1 MTRPL
6 LARVPPAVYF
16 RGMNADSDTL
26 PTPPSPPETPRGRY
40 RYRAERFDR
49 ERARLSAVS
58 GRLSHLRTGAFLAL
72 IVAGLFVER
81 RTGVISITAALLVMM
96 AFIALVVA
104 HQRVRR
110 RERWNEE
117 LVGLNEQGVHRL
129 DRNWDRLPKHTPN
142 RDVAAHAYAGDL
154 DLFGRASLTQILG
167 PVGSAYG
174 ISTLD
179 EWLLGRASPQV
190 VLARQRA
197 VRELAPL
204 NDLREALA
212 IHGRRAREVRLR
224 DIERFLRWAEG
235 GTWLSQRP
243 WLRVIAWILPMVTWV
258 LLVLHIAG
266 VVDAAFWMLP
276 VLATLTFYFT
286 IGMSA
291 RRVLDEAFGRE
302 GVLAQY
308 PELLK
313 LLTEPDFEAPLLR
326 EIESRLDREGE
337 PAHRQLHRLRRL
349 MHLADLRLSSL
360 HVPVYL
366 LSMWDIHVLAALER
380 WQVKSG
386 AAVRDWLSALGELE
400 ALASLATLAHDQ
412 PEWTFAEIVTDG
424 PAVLEAESLGHP
436 LLSDD
441 ARVSNDVSVGPP
453 GTFLFV
459 TGSNMSGKSTLL
471 RALGTNTVL
480 AQAGAPSCARRLL
493 LPPLEVYTSIRVQD
507 SLARGVS
514 YFMAELE
521 RLKQIVDAAQLARES
536 GDATQLFLLDEILH
550 GTNTAERR
558 IAARRV
564 IRHLVDT
571 GAIGAVTTHDLEL
584 AEEPVLAPHAEL
596 VHFQE
601 RFDEGDD
608 GTTLNFDYRLRR
620 GLATSTNALK
630 LMRLVGL
637 PGDS

>member
-1 MTRPL
+1 MNDFDMPP
-6 LARVPPAVYF
+6 VP
-16 RGMNADSDTL
+16 DSL
-26 PTPPSPPETPRGRY
+26 PETPRGRY
-40 RYRAERFDR
+40 RYRANRFER
-49 ERARLSAVS
+49 ERARLAGIS
-58 GRLSHLRTGAFLAL
+58 GRLSHLRTGAFVAL
-72 IVAGLFVER
+72 VVAGLFVER
-81 RTGVISITAALLVMM
+81 RAGFISITAAVLVLV

-110 RERWNEE
+110 RERWHEE
-117 LVGLNEQGVHRL
+117 LIGLNEQGIHRL
-129 DRNWDRLPKHTPN
+129 DRDWDRLPKHTPN
-142 RDVAAHAYAGDL
+142 RDVAAHAYAADL

-179 EWLLGRASPQV
+179 AWLLERASPQV
-190 VLARQRA
+190 IPARQQA
-197 VRELAPL
+197 VRELASR
-204 NDLREALA
+204 NDLRDAMA
-212 IHGRRAREVRLR
+212 IHGRRTREVRLR
-224 DIERFLRWAEG
+224 DVERFLRWAEG
-235 GTWLSQRP
+235 GTWLRERP
-243 WLRVIAWILPMVTWV
+243 WLRVLAWVLPVVTWV

-266 VVDAAFWMLP
+266 AVGAALWMIP
-276 VLATLTFYFT
+276 MLATLAFYFT

-313 LLTEPDFEAPLLR
+313 LVTEPDFAAPLLR

-366 LSMWDIHVLAALER
+366 LSMWDIHVLGALER

-412 PEWTFAEIVTDG
+412 PEWAFAEFATDG
-424 PAVLEAESLGHP
+424 AAVFEAESLGHP
-436 LLSDD
+436 LLSDE

-453 GTFLFV
+453 GTFLLV

-480 AQAGAPSCARRLL
+480 AQAGAPSCALRLR
-493 LPPLEVYTSIRVQD
+493 LPPLEVHTSIRVQD

-521 RLKQIVDAAQLARES
+521 RLKQIVDAAQMTQQA

-601 RFDEGDD
+601 RFDDGDD

>member
-1 MTRPL
+1 
-6 LARVPPAVYF
+6 
-16 RGMNADSDTL
+16 MNALD
-26 PTPPSPPETPRGRY
+26 TPPLPDALPETPRGRY
-40 RYRAERFDR
+40 RYRSERFDR
-49 ERARLSAVS
+49 ERARLAGIS
-58 GRLSHLRTGAFLAL
+58 GRLSQLRTAAFLAL

-81 RTGVISITAALLVMM
+81 RTGFISITAALLVLG

-104 HQRVRR
+104 HQRLRR
-110 RERWNEE
+110 RERWHEE
-117 LVGLNEQGVHRL
+117 LVGLNEQGIHRL
-129 DRNWDRLPKHTPN
+129 DRNWDRLPKHVPN

-179 EWLLGRASPQV
+179 TWLLERASPQV
-190 VLARQRA
+190 IPARQQA
-197 VRELAPL
+197 VRELSSM
-204 NDLREALA
+204 NDLRDAMA
-212 IHGRRAREVRLR
+212 IHGRRTREVRLR
-224 DIERFLRWAEG
+224 DVDRFLRWAEG
-235 GTWLSQRP
+235 GTWLKQRP
-243 WLRVIAWILPMVTWV
+243 WLRVVAWVLPIVTWV

-266 VVDAAFWMLP
+266 VVDAALWMIP
-276 VLATLTFYFT
+276 MLATLTFYFT

-313 LLTEPDFEAPLLR
+313 LVTEPDFAAPLLR
-326 EIESRLDREGE
+326 EIESRLDRAGE

-366 LSMWDIHVLAALER
+366 LSMWDIHVLGALER

-386 AAVRDWLSALGELE
+386 TAVRDWLSALGELE

-412 PEWTFAEIVTDG
+412 PEWTFAAFVTDG
-424 PAVLEAESLGHP
+424 AAVLEAEALGHP
-436 LLSDD
+436 LLSDE

-471 RALGTNTVL
+471 RSLGTNTVL
-480 AQAGAPSCARRLL
+480 AQAGAPSCALRLR
-493 LPPLEVYTSIRVQD
+493 LPPLDVHTSIRVQD

-521 RLKQIVDAAQLARES
+521 RLKQIVDAAQMS
-536 GDATQLFLLDEILH
+536 QQTGDATQLFLLDEILH

-601 RFDEGDD
+601 RFDDGDD